1 MLCNKHHSYSF
12 HLTLLH
18 VHYSII
24 FCQVWRVRSPVGSPV
39 RSPEGR
45 PFCKITLHVVALKR
59 YNITA
64 VLPDVRQDRDGVPPP
79 PNRHV
84 PHMSPP
90 AVPGAVHQD
99 LGGRHP
105 AFCMA
110 A

>member
-1 MLCNKHHSYSF
+1 MYTTLSYF
-12 HLTLLH
+12 VKFGGYVVQLAVQFV
-18 VHYSII
+18 VHRGDH
-24 FCQVWRVRSPVGSPV
+24 FV
-39 RSPEGR
+39 
-45 PFCKITLHVVALKR
+45 CKITLHVVALKR